1 MTSYIDETIKQ
12 NTPKTKK
19 AELIIFK
26 YVLPILLT
34 VVFIVRLFSYQA
46 TIDLNDATEG
56 ITHIGL
62 NQSALGNGI
71 FAKLLTLITL
81 ISIWFNYA
89 AILFTILRAFY
100 NVKLLRTIV
109 KFFSTSTFLLNSLLV
124 VPSVILFIDEF
135 RFCLLFVLL
144 ILEILLG
151 SALCV
156 YFWIKD
162 HKEKLSVGHIFSTLG
177 ILMLLLLSVMPSYFL
192 QYSYGH
198 VKANLLV
205 LDFSFIHRI
214 YLYGSLLIPIAL
226 FCVLRKKEKKLIE
239 FILLYISLGALIVF
253 LVNYDYTKLPYL
265 WDWPFHLCNTAL
277 FIIPLCIIFK
287 MKNFFYF
294 AYFINV
300 VGALIA
306 MLMPNYGESMN
317 ILSTRVM
324 VFWYNH
330 YVAFFMPVL
339 LVMLGI
345 FERPKLKQFMLSMI
359 WFLAYFVLVLALN
372 SILPPYLEKYYPG
385 LNKEIDFFF
394 LNGDHIVMDV
404 LENVKIVQTLFD
416 IKITYRLF
424 GLECILRPVYQG
436 IFFVVYIGIAAAVWF
451 IYEEMYRVVD
461 RITGLIDRLKK
472 IKLDDFALQSSLNGR
487 SLELP
492 MNENAGIKY
501 ELIHFSKKYGNNKHY
516 SVEDANLEVFG
527 GEIFGFLGPN
537 GAGKSTIIKSTVGIQ
552 PMSEGRIEICGYDV
566 AKQPVFAKAQIGFV
580 PDHYA
585 LYEKLT
591 GREYINYI
599 ADIYGVSQEDR
610 DERLEKYIKLFELE
624 VKIDNRIETYSHGM
638 KQKITIMA
646 ALVHNPKVWI
656 LDEPLTGLDPNSI
669 YQVKECMKLH
679 AQEGNIVF
687 FSSHIIDIVEKL
699 CQRIAII
706 KKGHIVCVKTVKE
719 IEESGMTLE
728 EFYLNAISDEEVKN
742 D

>member
-1 MTSYIDETIKQ
+1 MTSYIDETKDK
-12 NTPKTKK
+12 NVTPKSKV
-19 AELIIFK
+19 AEKVIFK
-26 YVLPILLT
+26 YVLPLLLT
-34 VVFIVRLFSYQA
+34 AVFIVRLFGYRSV
-46 TIDLNDATEG
+46 IDYY
-56 ITHIGL
+56 IGL
-62 NQSALGNGI
+62 DTSLLKNK
-71 FAKLLTLITL
+71 FLTLITL
-81 ISIWFNYA
+81 ISIWCNYA
-89 AILFTILRAFY
+89 AILFVILRAFY

-109 KFFSTSTFLLNSLLV
+109 KFFVPTTFLVNLILIK
-124 VPSVILFIDEF
+124 PTVILFQGEF
-135 RFCLLFVLL
+135 KFTLLLVLL
-144 ILEILLG
+144 IIEILLG
-151 SALCV
+151 IGLSV

-162 HKEKLSVGHIFSTLG
+162 YKEKLSVKHIFATLG
-177 ILMLLLLSVMPSYFL
+177 ILLLLLIPIMPGYFL
-192 QYSYGH
+192 QFAYGD
-198 VKANLLV
+198 VKANLIV
-205 LDFSFIHRI
+205 LDFSFIHRVF
-214 YLYGSLLIPIAL
+214 LYGSVVIPIIL
-226 FCVLRKKEKKLIE
+226 FFVLRKKPKELTE
-239 FILLYISLGALIVF
+239 FILLYISLAALIVF
-253 LVNYDYTKLPYL
+253 LVDYDYTKLLSP

-287 MKNFFYF
+287 AKNFFYF

-306 MLMPNYGESMN
+306 MLMPNYADAVDIFSKR
-317 ILSTRVM
+317 IVI
-324 VFWYNH
+324 FWSNH
-330 YVAFFMPVL
+330 YIAFFMPML
-339 LVMLGI
+339 LVMLDI
-345 FERPKLKQFMLSMI
+345 FKRPKLKQFGFAMI
-359 WFLAYFVLVLALN
+359 WFLAYFVLVLTLN
-372 SILPPYLEKYYPG
+372 VVFPPYLAKYYPE

-394 LNGDHIVMDV
+394 LNGNHIVLDV
-404 LENVKIVQTLFD
+404 LSDVAFVRKLYDITLSFEF
-416 IKITYRLF
+416 KEMVF
-424 GLECILRPVYQG
+424 SFRPVYQG
-436 IFFVVYIGIAAAVWF
+436 IFFVVYVGIAAGVWF
-451 IYEEMYRVVD
+451 VYEEIYRVVD

-472 IKLDDFALQSSLNGR
+472 IRLDEFALQSSLNGR

-492 MNENAGIKY
+492 MNESAGIKY

-566 AKQPVFAKAQIGFV
+566 AKQPVHAKAQIGYV

-599 ADIYGVSQEDR
+599 ADIYGVSKEDR
-610 DERLEKYIKLFELE
+610 DERLEKHIKLFELE
-624 VKIDNRIETYSHGM
+624 GKIDNKIETYSHGM

-669 YQVKECMKLH
+669 FQVKECMRQH

-699 CQRIAII
+699 CERIAII
-706 KKGHIVCVKTVKE
+706 KKGHILCVKTVKE
-719 IEESGMTLE
+719 IEESGMSLE

>member
-1 MTSYIDETIKQ
+1 MTGYIDETKEK
-12 NTPKTKK
+12 NVTPKSKI
-19 AELIIFK
+19 AEKVIFK
-26 YVLPILLT
+26 YVLPLLLT
-34 VVFIVRLFSYQA
+34 AVFIVRLFGYRSV
-46 TIDLNDATEG
+46 IDYY
-56 ITHIGL
+56 IGL
-62 NQSALGNGI
+62 DTSLLKNK
-71 FAKLLTLITL
+71 FLTLITL
-81 ISIWFNYA
+81 ISIWCNYA
-89 AILFTILRAFY
+89 AILFVILRAFY

-109 KFFSTSTFLLNSLLV
+109 KFFVPTTFLVNLILIK
-124 VPSVILFIDEF
+124 PTVILFQGEF
-135 RFCLLFVLL
+135 KFTLLLVLL
-144 ILEILLG
+144 IIEILLG
-151 SALCV
+151 IGLSV

-162 HKEKLSVGHIFSTLG
+162 CKEKLSVKHIFATLG
-177 ILMLLLLSVMPSYFL
+177 ILLLLLIPIMPGYFL
-192 QYSYGH
+192 QFAYGD
-198 VKANLLV
+198 VKANLIV
-205 LDFSFIHRI
+205 LDFSFIHRVF
-214 YLYGSLLIPIAL
+214 LYGSVVIPIIL
-226 FCVLRKKEKKLIE
+226 YFVLRKKPKELTE
-239 FILLYISLGALIVF
+239 FILLYISLAALIVF
-253 LVNYDYTKLPYL
+253 LVDYDYTKLLSP

-287 MKNFFYF
+287 AKNFFYF

-306 MLMPNYGESMN
+306 MLMPNYADAVDIFSKR
-317 ILSTRVM
+317 IVI
-324 VFWYNH
+324 FWSNH
-330 YVAFFMPVL
+330 YIAFFMPML
-339 LVMLGI
+339 LVMLDI
-345 FERPKLKQFMLSMI
+345 FKRPKLKQFGFAMI
-359 WFLAYFVLVLALN
+359 WFLAYFALVLTLN
-372 SILPPYLEKYYPG
+372 VVFPPYLATYHPE
-385 LNKEIDFFF
+385 LDKEIDFFF
-394 LNGDHIVMDV
+394 LNGNHIVLDV
-404 LENVKIVQTLFD
+404 LSDVAFVRKLYDITLSFEF
-416 IKITYRLF
+416 KEMVF
-424 GLECILRPVYQG
+424 SFRPVYQG
-436 IFFVVYIGIAAAVWF
+436 IFFVVYVGIAAGVWF
-451 IYEEMYRVVD
+451 VYEEIYRVVD

-472 IKLDDFALQSSLNGR
+472 IRLDEFALQSSLNGR

-492 MNENAGIKY
+492 MNESAGIKY

-566 AKQPVFAKAQIGFV
+566 AKQPVHAKAQIGYV

-599 ADIYGVSQEDR
+599 ADIYGVSKEDR
-610 DERLEKYIKLFELE
+610 DERLEKHIKLFELE
-624 VKIDNRIETYSHGM
+624 GKIDNKIETYSHGM

-669 YQVKECMKLH
+669 FQVKECMRQH

-699 CQRIAII
+699 CERIAII
-706 KKGHIVCVKTVKE
+706 KKGHILCVKTVKE
-719 IEESGMTLE
+719 IEESGMSLE

>member
-1 MTSYIDETIKQ
+1 MTSYIDETKAK
-12 NTPKTKK
+12 NVTPKSKI
-19 AELIIFK
+19 AEKVIFK
-26 YVLPILLT
+26 YVLPLLLT
-34 VVFIVRLFSYQA
+34 AVFIVRLFGYRSV
-46 TIDLNDATEG
+46 IDYY
-56 ITHIGL
+56 IGL
-62 NQSALGNGI
+62 DTSLLKNK
-71 FAKLLTLITL
+71 FLTLITL
-81 ISIWFNYA
+81 ISIWCNYA
-89 AILFTILRAFY
+89 AILFVILRAFY

-109 KFFSTSTFLLNSLLV
+109 KFFVPTTFLVNLILIK
-124 VPSVILFIDEF
+124 PTVILFQGEF
-135 RFCLLFVLL
+135 KFTLLLVLL
-144 ILEILLG
+144 IIEILLG
-151 SALCV
+151 IGLSV

-162 HKEKLSVGHIFSTLG
+162 YKEKLSVKHIFATLG
-177 ILMLLLLSVMPSYFL
+177 ILLLLLIPIMPGYFL
-192 QYSYGH
+192 QFAYGD
-198 VKANLLV
+198 VKANLIV
-205 LDFSFIHRI
+205 LDFSFIHRVF
-214 YLYGSLLIPIAL
+214 LYGSVVIPIIL
-226 FCVLRKKEKKLIE
+226 FFVLRKKPKELTE
-239 FILLYISLGALIVF
+239 FILLYISLAALIVF
-253 LVNYDYTKLPYL
+253 LVDYDYTKLLSP

-287 MKNFFYF
+287 AKNFFYF

-306 MLMPNYGESMN
+306 MLMPNYADAVDIFSKR
-317 ILSTRVM
+317 IVI
-324 VFWYNH
+324 FWSNH
-330 YVAFFMPVL
+330 YIAFFMPML
-339 LVMLGI
+339 LVMLDI
-345 FERPKLKQFMLSMI
+345 FKRPKLKQFGFAMI
-359 WFLAYFVLVLALN
+359 WFLAYFVLVLTLN
-372 SILPPYLEKYYPG
+372 VVFPPYLATYHPE
-385 LNKEIDFFF
+385 LDKEIDFFF
-394 LNGDHIVMDV
+394 LNGNHIVLDV
-404 LENVKIVQTLFD
+404 LSDVAFVRKLYDITLSFEF
-416 IKITYRLF
+416 KEMVF
-424 GLECILRPVYQG
+424 SFRPVYQG
-436 IFFVVYIGIAAAVWF
+436 IFFVVYVGIAAGVWF
-451 IYEEMYRVVD
+451 VYEEIYRVVD

-472 IKLDDFALQSSLNGR
+472 IRLDEFALQSSLNGR

-492 MNENAGIKY
+492 MNESAGIKY

-566 AKQPVFAKAQIGFV
+566 AKQPVHAKAQIGYV

-599 ADIYGVSQEDR
+599 ADIYGVSKEDR
-610 DERLEKYIKLFELE
+610 DERLEKHIKLFELE
-624 VKIDNRIETYSHGM
+624 GKIDNKIETYSHGM

-669 YQVKECMKLH
+669 FQVKECMRQH

-699 CQRIAII
+699 CERIAII
-706 KKGHIVCVKTVKE
+706 KKGHILCVKTVKE
-719 IEESGMTLE
+719 IEESGMSLE

>member
-1 MTSYIDETIKQ
+1 MTSYIDETKEK
-12 NTPKTKK
+12 NVTPKSKI
-19 AELIIFK
+19 AEKVIFK
-26 YVLPILLT
+26 YVLPLLLT
-34 VVFIVRLFSYQA
+34 AVFIVRLFGYRSV
-46 TIDLNDATEG
+46 IDYY
-56 ITHIGL
+56 IGL
-62 NQSALGNGI
+62 DTSLLKNK
-71 FAKLLTLITL
+71 FLTLITL
-81 ISIWFNYA
+81 ISIWCNYA
-89 AILFTILRAFY
+89 AILFVILRAFY

-109 KFFSTSTFLLNSLLV
+109 KFFVPTTFLVNLILIK
-124 VPSVILFIDEF
+124 PTVILFQGEF
-135 RFCLLFVLL
+135 KFTLLLVLL
-144 ILEILLG
+144 IIEILLG
-151 SALCV
+151 IGLSV

-162 HKEKLSVGHIFSTLG
+162 CKEKLSVKHIFATLG
-177 ILMLLLLSVMPSYFL
+177 ILLLLLIPIMPGYFL
-192 QYSYGH
+192 QFAYGD
-198 VKANLLV
+198 VKANLIV
-205 LDFSFIHRI
+205 LDFSFIHRVF
-214 YLYGSLLIPIAL
+214 LYGSVVIPIIL
-226 FCVLRKKEKKLIE
+226 FFVLRKKPKELTE
-239 FILLYISLGALIVF
+239 FILLYISLAALIVF
-253 LVNYDYTKLPYL
+253 LVDYDYTKLLSP

-287 MKNFFYF
+287 AKNFFYF

-306 MLMPNYGESMN
+306 MLMPNYADAVDIFSKR
-317 ILSTRVM
+317 IVI
-324 VFWYNH
+324 FWSNH
-330 YVAFFMPVL
+330 YIAFFMPML
-339 LVMLGI
+339 LVMLDI
-345 FERPKLKQFMLSMI
+345 FKRPKLKQFGFAMI
-359 WFLAYFVLVLALN
+359 WFLAYFVLVLTLN
-372 SILPPYLEKYYPG
+372 VVFPPYLATYHPE

-394 LNGDHIVMDV
+394 LNGNHIVLDV
-404 LENVKIVQTLFD
+404 LSDVAFVRKLYDITLSFEF
-416 IKITYRLF
+416 KEMVF
-424 GLECILRPVYQG
+424 SFRPVYQG
-436 IFFVVYIGIAAAVWF
+436 IFFVVYVGIAAGVWF
-451 IYEEMYRVVD
+451 VYEEIYRVVD

-472 IKLDDFALQSSLNGR
+472 IRLDEFALQSSLNGR

-492 MNENAGIKY
+492 MNESAGIKY

-566 AKQPVFAKAQIGFV
+566 AKQPVHAKAQIGYV

-599 ADIYGVSQEDR
+599 ADIYGVSKEDR
-610 DERLEKYIKLFELE
+610 DERLEKHIKLFELE
-624 VKIDNRIETYSHGM
+624 GKIDNKIETYSHGM

-669 YQVKECMKLH
+669 FQVKECMRQH

-699 CQRIAII
+699 CERIAII
-706 KKGHIVCVKTVKE
+706 KKGHILCVKTVKE
-719 IEESGMTLE
+719 IEESGMSLE

>member
-1 MTSYIDETIKQ
+1 MTSYIDETKDK
-12 NTPKTKK
+12 NVTPKSKI
-19 AELIIFK
+19 AEKVIFK
-26 YVLPILLT
+26 YVLPLLLT
-34 VVFIVRLFSYQA
+34 AVFIVRLFGYRSV
-46 TIDLNDATEG
+46 IDYY
-56 ITHIGL
+56 IGL
-62 NQSALGNGI
+62 DTSLLKN
-71 FAKLLTLITL
+71 KLLTLITL
-81 ISIWFNYA
+81 ISIWCNYA
-89 AILFTILRAFY
+89 AILFVILRAFY

-109 KFFSTSTFLLNSLLV
+109 KFFVPTTFLVNLILIK
-124 VPSVILFIDEF
+124 PTVILFQGEF
-135 RFCLLFVLL
+135 KFTLLLVLL
-144 ILEILLG
+144 IIEILLG
-151 SALCV
+151 IGLSV

-162 HKEKLSVGHIFSTLG
+162 CKEKLSVKHIFATLG
-177 ILMLLLLSVMPSYFL
+177 ILLLLLIPIMPGYFL
-192 QYSYGH
+192 QFAYGD
-198 VKANLLV
+198 VKANLIV
-205 LDFSFIHRI
+205 LDFSFIHRVF
-214 YLYGSLLIPIAL
+214 LYGSVVIPIIL
-226 FCVLRKKEKKLIE
+226 YFVLRKKPKELTE
-239 FILLYISLGALIVF
+239 FILLYISLAALIVF
-253 LVNYDYTKLPYL
+253 LVDYDYTKLLSP

-287 MKNFFYF
+287 AKNFFYF

-306 MLMPNYGESMN
+306 MLMPNYADAVDIFSKR
-317 ILSTRVM
+317 IVI
-324 VFWYNH
+324 FWSNH
-330 YVAFFMPVL
+330 YIAFFMPML
-339 LVMLGI
+339 LVMLDI
-345 FERPKLKQFMLSMI
+345 FKRPKLKQFGFAMI
-359 WFLAYFVLVLALN
+359 WFLAYFALVLTLN
-372 SILPPYLEKYYPG
+372 VVFPPYLATYHPE
-385 LNKEIDFFF
+385 LDKEIDFFF
-394 LNGDHIVMDV
+394 LNGNHIVLDV
-404 LENVKIVQTLFD
+404 LSDVAFVRKLYDITLSFEF
-416 IKITYRLF
+416 KEMVF
-424 GLECILRPVYQG
+424 SFRPVYQG
-436 IFFVVYIGIAAAVWF
+436 IFFVVYVGIAAGVWF
-451 IYEEMYRVVD
+451 VYEEIYRVVD

-472 IKLDDFALQSSLNGR
+472 IRLDEFALQSSLNGR

-492 MNENAGIKY
+492 MNESAGIKY

-566 AKQPVFAKAQIGFV
+566 AKQPVHAKAQIGYV

-599 ADIYGVSQEDR
+599 ADIYGVSKEDR
-610 DERLEKYIKLFELE
+610 DERLEKHIKLFELE
-624 VKIDNRIETYSHGM
+624 GKIDNKIETYSHGM

-669 YQVKECMKLH
+669 FQVKECMRQH

-699 CQRIAII
+699 CERIAII
-706 KKGHIVCVKTVKE
+706 KKGHILCVKTVKE
-719 IEESGMTLE
+719 IEESGMSLE

>member
-1 MTSYIDETIKQ
+1 MTSYIDETKDK
-12 NTPKTKK
+12 NVTPKSKI
-19 AELIIFK
+19 AEKVIFK
-26 YVLPILLT
+26 YVLPLLLT
-34 VVFIVRLFSYQA
+34 AVFIVRLFGYRSV
-46 TIDLNDATEG
+46 IDYY
-56 ITHIGL
+56 IGL
-62 NQSALGNGI
+62 DTSLLKNK
-71 FAKLLTLITL
+71 FLTLITL
-81 ISIWFNYA
+81 ISIWCNYA
-89 AILFTILRAFY
+89 AILFVILRAFY

-109 KFFSTSTFLLNSLLV
+109 KFFVPTTFLVNLILIK
-124 VPSVILFIDEF
+124 PTVILFQGEF
-135 RFCLLFVLL
+135 KFTLLLVLL
-144 ILEILLG
+144 IIEILLG
-151 SALCV
+151 IGLSV

-162 HKEKLSVGHIFSTLG
+162 CKEKLSVKHIFATLG
-177 ILMLLLLSVMPSYFL
+177 ILLLLLIPIMPGYFL
-192 QYSYGH
+192 QFAYGD
-198 VKANLLV
+198 VKANLIV
-205 LDFSFIHRI
+205 LDFSFIHRVF
-214 YLYGSLLIPIAL
+214 LYGSVVIPIIL
-226 FCVLRKKEKKLIE
+226 YFVLRKKPKELTE
-239 FILLYISLGALIVF
+239 FILLYISLAALIVF
-253 LVNYDYTKLPYL
+253 LVDYDYTKLLSP

-287 MKNFFYF
+287 AKNFFYF

-306 MLMPNYGESMN
+306 MLMPNYADAVDIFSKR
-317 ILSTRVM
+317 IVI
-324 VFWYNH
+324 FWSNH
-330 YVAFFMPVL
+330 YIAFFMPML
-339 LVMLGI
+339 LVMLDI
-345 FERPKLKQFMLSMI
+345 FKRPKLKQFGFAMI
-359 WFLAYFVLVLALN
+359 WFLAYFVLVLTLN
-372 SILPPYLEKYYPG
+372 VVFPPYLATYHPE

-394 LNGDHIVMDV
+394 LNGNHIVLDV
-404 LENVKIVQTLFD
+404 LSDVAFVRKLYDITLSFEF
-416 IKITYRLF
+416 KEMVF
-424 GLECILRPVYQG
+424 SFRPVYQG
-436 IFFVVYIGIAAAVWF
+436 IFFVVYVGIAAGVWF
-451 IYEEMYRVVD
+451 VYEEIYRVVD

-472 IKLDDFALQSSLNGR
+472 IRLDEFALQSSLNGR

-492 MNENAGIKY
+492 MNESAGIKY

-566 AKQPVFAKAQIGFV
+566 AKQPVHAKAQIGYV

-599 ADIYGVSQEDR
+599 ADIYGVSKEDR
-610 DERLEKYIKLFELE
+610 DERLEKHIKLFELE
-624 VKIDNRIETYSHGM
+624 GKIDNKIETYSHGM

-669 YQVKECMKLH
+669 FQVKECMRQH

-699 CQRIAII
+699 CERIAII
-706 KKGHIVCVKTVKE
+706 KKGHILCVKTVKE
-719 IEESGMTLE
+719 IEESGMSLE